1 MKDFIH
7 KTEYMQESMS
17 GNTSHEDFACT
28 AVYLS
33 FFVSPLWI
41 PVRCNDAFK
50 RSFFLCEM
58 HNKTISTYDNVTDL
72 PTRIACQHDYTYI
85 NGFCWTIVTNT
96 KPMLSYSFHL
106 ELLHPLLASWSLGN
120 AHRSLVALH
129 VTTSSTRCLKTTDF
143 MYQRLKDWKTVDCTN
158 PKYTLVRKIPWKYYT
173 GCHGT
178 LCYDLSQISCI

>member
-1 MKDFIH
+1 MKDFLQ
-7 KTEYMQESMS
+7 KTEYLQESMS

-41 PVRCNDAFK
+41 PVRCNDTFK
-50 RSFFLCEM
+50 RSYFLCEM
-58 HNKTISTYDNVTDL
+58 HNKVMSTYDNVTDL
-72 PTRIACQHDYTYI
+72 LTRIACQHDYTYI
-85 NGFCWTIVTNT
+85 NGSCWTIVTNI

-106 ELLHPLLASWSLGN
+106 ELLHPFLASWSLGN

-129 VTTSSTRCLKTTDF
+129 VTTRGTRCLKSTDF
-143 MYQRLKDWKTVDCTN
+143 MYQRLKDWEIVDCTN
-158 PKYTLVRKIPWKYYT
+158 PKYTLVRKIPWKCYT

-178 LCYDLSQISCI
+178 LCYD